1 MFNHILEKN
10 LWPKCKS
17 CKWYYMGYLEVFQVL
32 EMVMKRNTGNQQ
44 NEDWQGKATA
54 SITFFTEVLQGLPW
68 N

>member
-1 MFNHILEKN
+1 
-10 LWPKCKS
+10 
-17 CKWYYMGYLEVFQVL
+17 MGYLEVFQVL